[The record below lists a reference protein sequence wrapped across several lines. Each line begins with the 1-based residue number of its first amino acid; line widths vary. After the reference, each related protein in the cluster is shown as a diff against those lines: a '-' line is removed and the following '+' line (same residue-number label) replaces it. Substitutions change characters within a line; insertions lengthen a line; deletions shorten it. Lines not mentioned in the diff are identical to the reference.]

1 MMFKNSGL
9 VSMLPGKLVMSRV
22 FLFVIALILPL
33 HGIADERPSR
43 VGYAHDVVDNTLL
56 YSEHHYET
64 LEDKLVKKSRVE
76 YRDTNGEI
84 FAEKKVDFESNPY
97 LPEFFLLNDA
107 TGHLESTAYLDNKYK
122 VRFVEK
128 VNDKLKEK
136 ALTYSSDAISDAGF
150 DNFIISHWQEI
161 IEGKQFTREF
171 LIPGMLRFF
180 KFRIYQDELVENE
193 DGKFRILVIEPNSFL
208 IRAFTRANRL
218 HYAFDKPELKRF
230 EGISNM
236 RDAQGKNYTVLINYE
251 NSPELLTAND

>member
-1 MMFKNSGL
+1 MESASKK
-9 VSMLPGKLVMSRV
+9 PREK
-22 FLFVIALILPL
+22 PL
-33 HGIADERPSR
+33 
-43 VGYAHDVVDNTLL
+43 
-56 YSEHHYET
+56 
-64 LEDKLVKKSRVE
+64 
-76 YRDTNGEI
+76 
-84 FAEKKVDFESNPY
+84 
-97 LPEFFLLNDA
+97 EFPD
-107 TGHLESTAYLDNKYK
+107 G
-122 VRFVEK
+122 
-128 VNDKLKEK
+128 
-136 ALTYSSDAISDAGF
+136 AISDAGF

-236 RDAQGKNYTVLINYE
+236 RAAQGKNYTVLINYK

>member
-1 MMFKNSGL
+1 
-9 VSMLPGKLVMSRV
+9 MLRL
-22 FLFVIALILPL
+22 LLLIISLGLPL
-33 HGIADERPSR
+33 SGTGEERPNR
-43 VGYAHDVVDNTLL
+43 IGYAHDVIDNTLL

-64 LEDKLVKKSRVE
+64 VEDKLVRQSRVE
-76 YRDTNGEI
+76 YRDSSGEV
-84 FAEKKVDFESNPY
+84 FAEKKVDFQSNPY

-122 VRFVEK
+122 VRFLEK

-136 ALTYSSDAISDAGF
+136 ALAYTANAISDAGF

-161 IEGKQFTREF
+161 IEGKQFTRDF

-193 DGKFRILVIEPNSFL
+193 EGKFRVLVIEPNSFL

-218 HYAFDKPELKRF
+218 YYAFDKPELKKF

-251 NSPELLTAND
+251 SSPELISAND